1 MMAAFSPEFLE
12 AQQHKLIEERD
23 RLQQELKLIDQD
35 LIRLGQSQA
44 DEGKSVGNH
53 MADEGGSIQETDNDL
68 AVRGNAEQ
76 VLEAIERA
84 LKKFDAG
91 TYGICEDTGEP
102 IPEARLEALPY
113 ARFTVKAQEKR
124 EAMGTFRPIP
134 SIR

>member
-1 MMAAFSPEFLE
+1 MAVFTPEFLE
-12 AQQHKLIEERD
+12 TQKRKLLEERD
-23 RLQQELKLIDQD
+23 RLYIERKLIDQD

-68 AVRGNAEQ
+68 AVRGNVELVLAE
-76 VLEAIERA
+76 IERA

-113 ARFTVKAQEKR
+113 ARYTVKAQEKR
-124 EAMGTFRPIP
+124 EAAGTIRPVP

>member
-1 MMAAFSPEFLE
+1 MAAFTPRFLE
-12 AQQHKLIEERD
+12 AQKQKLIEERD
-23 RLQQELKLIDQD
+23 RLRNELRLIDQD

-68 AVRGNAEQ
+68 AVRGNVEQ

-84 LKKFDAG
+84 LKKFDTG

-113 ARFTVKAQEKR
+113 ARYTVKAQEKR
-124 EAMGTFRPIP
+124 EAMGTLRPIP

>member
-1 MMAAFSPEFLE
+1 MATFSPEFLE
-12 AQQHKLIEERD
+12 VQQRKLLSERD
-23 RLQQELKLIDQD
+23 RLRTELRLIDQD

-68 AVRGNAEQ
+68 AVRGNVEQ
-76 VLEAIERA
+76 VLAEIERA
-84 LKKFDAG
+84 LTKFDAG

-113 ARFTVKAQEKR
+113 ARYTVKAQERR
-124 EAMGTFRPIP
+124 EATGTLRPIP
-134 SIR
+134 SVR

>member
-1 MMAAFSPEFLE
+1 MAVFTPEFLE
-12 AQQHKLIEERD
+12 TQKRKLLEERE
-23 RLQQELKLIDQD
+23 RLYVELKLIDQD

-68 AVRGNAEQ
+68 AVRGNVEQ

-102 IPEARLEALPY
+102 IPDARLEALPY
-113 ARFTVKAQEKR
+113 ARYTVKAQEKR
-124 EAMGTFRPIP
+124 EATGNFRPIP

>member
-1 MMAAFSPEFLE
+1 MAAFTPEFFE
-12 AQQHKLIEERD
+12 TQKRKLLAERE
-23 RLQQELKLIDQD
+23 RLYTELKLIDQD

-68 AVRGNAEQ
+68 AVRGNVEQ
-76 VLEAIERA
+76 VLAEIERA
-84 LKKFDAG
+84 LKKFDTG

-113 ARFTVKAQEKR
+113 ARYTVKAQEKR
-124 EAMGTFRPIP
+124 EAMGNFRPVP

>member
-1 MMAAFSPEFLE
+1 MAAFSPEFLE
-12 AQQHKLIEERD
+12 SQKRKLIEERD
-23 RLQQELKLIDQD
+23 RLQQELRLIDQD

-68 AVRGNAEQ
+68 AVRGNVEQ

-84 LKKFDAG
+84 LKKFDDG

-113 ARFTVKAQEKR
+113 ARYTVKAQEKR
-124 EAMGTFRPIP
+124 EAMGTYRPIP

>member
-1 MMAAFSPEFLE
+1 MAVFTPEFL
-12 AQQHKLIEERD
+12 ATQKRKLLEERE
-23 RLQQELKLIDQD
+23 RLQKELKLIDQD

-68 AVRGNAEQ
+68 AVRGNVEQ

-84 LKKFDAG
+84 LKKFDDG
-91 TYGICEDTGEP
+91 TYGLCEDTGEP

-113 ARFTVKAQEKR
+113 ARYTVQAQEKR
-124 EAMGTFRPIP
+124 EATGNFRPIP

>member
-1 MMAAFSPEFLE
+1 MAVFTPEFLE
-12 AQQHKLIEERD
+12 AQKHKLIEERD
-23 RLQQELKLIDQD
+23 RLRTELRLIDQE

-68 AVRGNAEQ
+68 AVRGNIEQ
-76 VLEAIERA
+76 VLAAIERA
-84 LKKFDAG
+84 LKKFDDG

-113 ARFTVKAQEKR
+113 ARYTVKAQEKR
-124 EAMGTFRPIP
+124 EVAGTFRPVP

>member
-1 MMAAFSPEFLE
+1 MAAFTPKFLA
-12 AQQHKLIEERD
+12 AQKDKLLDERD
-23 RLQQELKLIDQD
+23 RLQNELKLIDQD

-68 AVRGNAEQ
+68 AVRGNVEQ

-113 ARFTVKAQEKR
+113 ARYTVRAQEKR
-124 EAMGTFRPIP
+124 EMAGTFRPIP